1 MKSFIRDSFDFLNKC
16 PRDVGEDTET
26 VRLT

>member
-1 MKSFIRDSFDFLNKC
+1 MKSFISDSFDFLNKC
-16 PRDVGEDTET
+16 PRDVDEDTET